1 MHGRI
6 GSNGSIGDYLPVSC
20 IWLLPCFYFSLISQP
35 YTCGA
40 SMDFDLC
47 VLDNLKLLLR
57 KAALL
62 TPQYNILDVVAKEEL
77 HRWVLLILVYFILI
91 SITYLHEFHYL
102 CSQVLKPI
110 NYEK

>member
-47 VLDNLKLLLR
+47 VLGNLKWLLQ
-57 KAALL
+57 KVALL
-62 TPQYNILDVVAKEEL
+62 APQYNRLDVVVKVEL

-91 SITYLHEFHYL
+91 SIT
-102 CSQVLKPI
+102 
-110 NYEK
+110 